1 MQTFEGFGFLIKA
14 DFSFHLTVEIS
25 GNRVLAD
32 DIIFCFLNWYI
43 QTLHLPKSASFPFQ
57 ARHSPSLHISH
68 VRFTLSDNAFH
79 IMTSYIYTLAQSG
92 LTFYTFT
99 GFVVFKWTSFR
110 SLRIQIL
117 VSQKALCQTSITIL
131 PQQDT
136 SVNFYYLKCKNS
148 SNTDNATVNHLL
160 IVL

>member
-1 MQTFEGFGFLIKA
+1 MVSSNMQTFEGFGFLIKA

-79 IMTSYIYTLAQSG
+79 IMTSYIYSI
-92 LTFYTFT
+92 YISS
-99 GFVVFKWTSFR
+99 KWPDFLHLHR
-110 SLRIQIL
+110 F
-117 VSQKALCQTSITIL
+117 C
-131 PQQDT
+131 
-136 SVNFYYLKCKNS
+136 SVS
-148 SNTDNATVNHLL
+148 SNGL
-160 IVL
+160 VLEV